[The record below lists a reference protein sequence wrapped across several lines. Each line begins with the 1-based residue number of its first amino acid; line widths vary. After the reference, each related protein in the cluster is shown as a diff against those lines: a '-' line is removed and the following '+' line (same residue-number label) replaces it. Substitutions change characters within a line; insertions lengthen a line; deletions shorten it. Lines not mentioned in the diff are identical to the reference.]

1 MRNGLRRRRSP
12 FAVITSKLVLGFK
25 HYVTLQIHYDS
36 KHTRAIRYI
45 INMNIASDERARAF
59 VYAHRVL
66 QTHYNPAR
74 HVHASNLD
82 VS

>member
-1 MRNGLRRRRSP
+1 MLYFRYLILNSLISY
-12 FAVITSKLVLGFK
+12 VIL
-25 HYVTLQIHYDS
+25 
-36 KHTRAIRYI
+36 
-45 INMNIASDERARAF
+45 INMDIASDERARAF
-59 VYAHRVL
+59 VYAHRVS